1 MRLHEYWQAAGASDD
16 VSLRL
21 SNIHSPSVGAVLDE
35 SNYQFCGF
43 DGLKARRSESPVF
56 GGTLS
61 AQQPSGDTCN
71 N

>member
-1 MRLHEYWQAAGASDD
+1 
-16 VSLRL
+16 V
-21 SNIHSPSVGAVLDE
+21 VAVLDE

-61 AQQPSGDTCN
+61 AQQLSGNAHND
-71 N
+71 